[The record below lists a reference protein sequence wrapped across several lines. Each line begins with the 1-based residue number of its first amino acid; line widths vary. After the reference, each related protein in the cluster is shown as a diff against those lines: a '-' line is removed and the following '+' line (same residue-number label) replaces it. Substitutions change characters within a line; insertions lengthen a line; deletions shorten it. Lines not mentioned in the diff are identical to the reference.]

1 LTEDE
6 LLEKLDSTSLR
17 SPLRENPSLD
27 NSKTLLDAG
36 LIEIADKFPPKEL
49 NAPLIDENLA
59 FPLLFSNVKEIASS
73 IF

>member
-1 LTEDE
+1 M
-6 LLEKLDSTSLR
+6 LEKLDLTSLL
-17 SPLRENPSLD
+17 SPFREKPSLD

-36 LIEIADKFPPKEL
+36 LIEIADKFPPSEL